1 MAHVCAGSNP
11 VDYPKYYMETM
22 LEFKS
27 SDSAEPSEPAA
38 PVPYSPRMRGTIAP
52 TVVEP
57 GDIIKRMI
65 AQKAEQQTQDAEGI
79 PLSPGLEKELNSLGV
94 PDEMQKF
101 LQIALRKPHF
111 ITITY
116 LSNSGRFQ
124 HHVNMHSQFPAQE
137 APKVLEHLRV
147 KAEEKWLG
155 KPDVAGIFKHEVAKH
170 KRLPPSSRGSKR
182 RRGKGKR
189 R

>member
-1 MAHVCAGSNP
+1 MDHAFVGSSP
-11 VDYPKYYMETM
+11 IGRPKYYMETM

-27 SDSAEPSEPAA
+27 SNNAEPSEPAA
-38 PVPYSPRMRGTIAP
+38 PVPYSPQVRGTIAP

-65 AQKAEQQTQDAEGI
+65 AQKAEQQTRDAEGI
-79 PLSPGLEKELNSLGV
+79 PPSAELEKELNSLGV

-101 LQIALRKPHF
+101 LQIALRKPHL
-111 ITITY
+111 ITVTY
-116 LSNSGRFQ
+116 LSNSGQFQ
-124 HHVNMHSQFPAQE
+124 HHVNMHDRFPKQE
-137 APKVLEHLRV
+137 VAKVLDHLRA

-155 KPDVAGIFKHEVAKH
+155 KPDVTGMFKHEVAKH
-170 KRLPPSSRGSKR
+170 KRPPPGSGGPKR
-182 RRGKGKR
+182 RRGKR